1 MYFKEK
7 FEKDLLFI
15 DELTGIFNRR
25 FFERILPNIFK
36 KCESSVFIIID
47 VDNFKNLNDRYGHR
61 NGDLFLKKIGEI
73 LKKFFYNENEFPLR
87 YGGDEFLIAIFDV
100 EREKGIEKLKEIFNV
115 LSNIKLIVNGEEIK
129 ASISAGISFY
139 PEDADKFEELF
150 KRADES
156 LYYIK
161 RKGKNNFAIYKEISY
176 KLKKEKILKRK
187 FTPKDFIGFEEE
199 RKIIEEG
206 INLKKGLFIIEGES
220 GTGKTR
226 LIRYISDKIKE
237 KEIIPINSFT
247 LKTDKFLPFIPFLR
261 GINFWLDKEKIEILR
276 EKGFEKY
283 FKYFPIAGGE
293 KKFSFELEECFE
305 FLEKFL
311 QIFEICFLI
320 DDALNIDKYSIDFID
335 MFKNKKLFFLSVPNI
350 KHLDSSIIEKGIIL
364 KLSNLSYNLLKIYLK
379 EILPEFIYPE
389 EFLRWLSNNSKNNPF
404 FIEEIIMYLIEKE
417 YIKIGDGIFKLENFD
432 DLISRKIDFVEITK
446 ERLEKLED
454 EEKNL
459 LYNLSIGEKYF
470 DVNTASN
477 YTGINYG
484 KIIDILE
491 KLIEKGFISKIS
503 EEIYFFKNTLI
514 KDIIYKSM
522 DEKVKKNLHLKM
534 AKIFEES
541 EFLPGFLKETEISKH
556 YKFAGE
562 IEKAKEAIDRI
573 NYFLLKLK
581 EIPDLKRLLKIIR
594 RGKVKREI
602 EFLPLKMEIFH
613 DVDLFLKRF
622 YGCIEA
628 IKIYPSGSSIIIDR
642 IKELYEI
649 LKNILSIQKNV
660 IIGIHSEKL
669 IVNENEIQETKVY
682 IKKLKDLFDE
692 MKIESIILKEDIEF
706 ESLKEFF
713 NLIKEG
719 KELVLKGKSIE
730 DEIENRNLKGIYA
743 NERVYITVGGE
754 YGELLDIDKLDFEF
768 KEIYKEKEIEED
780 VEVKV
785 KKFINQKEK
794 LKEIIDE
801 ELRNIV
807 SKKLEEKKERIEK
820 LENLYHIFPE
830 EVKDYFSEK
839 IFKFYFKSEKEI
851 KEYLK
856 QRIFIYL
863 ERIIEKK
870 FEEIKDYLEE
880 EREII
885 FDNFEKFIQIEKL
898 KDFIFDFSL
907 KNFNEILK
915 ILKKEDF
922 ENNLIKEI
930 LKNKLRETKGR
941 ILKDIE
947 KKEIL
952 FNFLKIVKEEKI
964 KVEPKI
970 ILDLFLKNI
979 NREISLEAFKIL
991 EEEIEF
997 LNKYVEEIIRE
1008 KREGEIDRILLF
1020 IKDSPKEEF
1029 MKFIMEIIRKRNKI
1043 EREFPLFLQIRAL
1056 EIIKKMDIGPYI
1068 KQLFEIA
1075 KREKFFS
1082 LKKNKPETLRLEII
1096 KILANYLKEKGNLNY
1111 LKVFEKDKNTSIR
1124 FFVGKTIYG
1133 K

>member
-1 MYFKEK
+1 MYLKEK
-7 FEKDLLFI
+7 FEKDILFI

-25 FFERILPNIFK
+25 FFERILPEILK
-36 KCESSVFIIID
+36 KCESCAFIIFD
-47 VDNFKNLNDRYGHR
+47 VDNFKNLNDKYGHR
-61 NGDLFLKKIGEI
+61 NGDLFLKKIGEN
-73 LKKFFYNENEFPLR
+73 LKSFFYKKNEFPIR
-87 YGGDEFLIAIFDV
+87 YGGDEFVIAIFDV
-100 EREKGIEKLKEIFNV
+100 EKEIATEKLKEIFNF
-115 LSNIKLIVNGEEIK
+115 LSGTRLIVNGEEIK
-129 ASISAGISFY
+129 TTISYGLSFY
-139 PEDADKFEELF
+139 PDDTNKFEELF

-156 LYYIK
+156 LYYVK

-176 KLKKEKILKRK
+176 KLQKEKIPKRK
-187 FTPKDFIGFEEE
+187 FTPKDFIGFEEG
-199 RKIIEEG
+199 RKVIEEG
-206 INLKKGLFIIEGES
+206 IESGRGLFIIEGES

-226 LIRYISDKIKE
+226 LIRYICDKIKE
-237 KEIIPINSFT
+237 KEIIPITSFT
-247 LKTDKFLPFIPFLR
+247 IKTDKFLPFNPFLR

-293 KKFSFELEECFE
+293 KKLSFELEEYFD

-311 QIFEICFLI
+311 QTFEISFLI
-320 DDALNIDKYSIDFID
+320 DDAFNLDRYSIDFID
-335 MFKNKKLFFLSVPNI
+335 MFKNKRLFFLSVPNI
-350 KHLDSSIIEKGIIL
+350 RQLDSPIIEKGIIL
-364 KLSNLSYNLLKIYLK
+364 KLSNLSQNLLKIYL
-379 EILPEFIYPE
+379 EGILPEFIYPE
-389 EFLRWLSNNSKNNPF
+389 EFLKWLSINSKNNPF
-404 FIEEIIMYLIEKE
+404 FIEEIMMYLIESE
-417 YIKIGDGIFKLENFD
+417 YIKISDSLFKLENFD
-432 DLISRKIDFVEITK
+432 FSKKIDLIEITK

-454 EEKNL
+454 EEKDI
-459 LYNLSIGEKYF
+459 LYTLSIGEKYF
-470 DVNTASN
+470 DIDTVLN

-484 KIIDILE
+484 RIIDILE

-503 EEIYFFKNTLI
+503 EEIYFFKNTMI

-522 DEKVKKNLHLKM
+522 DEKMKKNLHLKM
-534 AKIFEES
+534 AKSIEES
-541 EFLPGFLKETEISKH
+541 KFLPGFLREAEISKH

-594 RGKVKREI
+594 RGKIKREI
-602 EFLPLKMEIFH
+602 EFLPLKREIAY
-613 DVDLFLKRF
+613 DLDLFLKRF

-628 IKIYPSGSSIIIDR
+628 IKIYPSTSSVILEK

-649 LKNILSIQKNV
+649 LKNLLSVQKNI
-660 IIGIHSEKL
+660 IIGIHGEKL

-682 IKKLKDLFDE
+682 IRKLKDLFDE

-719 KELVLKGKSIE
+719 KELISKGKSIE
-730 DEIENRNLKGIYA
+730 EEIENRNLKGIYA
-743 NERVYITVGGE
+743 NERVYIAVGGE

-780 VEVKV
+780 IEVKV
-785 KKFINQKEK
+785 RKFINQIEK
-794 LKEIIDE
+794 LKEILNE
-801 ELRNIV
+801 EFRNIS
-807 SKKLEEKKERIEK
+807 SKKIEEKKERIEK
-820 LENLYHIFPE
+820 IENLYHIFPE
-830 EVKDYFSEK
+830 EIKDHFSEK
-839 IFKFYFKSEKEI
+839 IFKFYFKAEKEI

-880 EREII
+880 EKEII
-885 FDNFEKFIQIEKL
+885 LNNFEKFIQIEKL

-907 KNFNEILK
+907 KNFYEILK

-930 LKNKLRETKGR
+930 LKNKLKETKGK
-941 ILKDIE
+941 ILKEIE

-991 EEEIEF
+991 EGEIEF
-997 LNKYVEEIIRE
+997 FKKYVEEIIKG

-1029 MKFIMEIIRKRNKI
+1029 MKFIMEIVKKRKKI
-1043 EREFPLFLQIRAL
+1043 EKEFPLSLQMRAL

-1068 KQLFEIA
+1068 KELLEIA
-1075 KREKFFS
+1075 KREKIFS
-1082 LKKNKPETLRLEII
+1082 LRKNKPETLRLEII
-1096 KILANYLKEKGNLNY
+1096 KISANYLKGKGDLNC
-1111 LKVFEKDKNTSIR
+1111 LKIFEKDKNPSIK
-1124 FFVGKTIYG
+1124 FFVRKVIYG